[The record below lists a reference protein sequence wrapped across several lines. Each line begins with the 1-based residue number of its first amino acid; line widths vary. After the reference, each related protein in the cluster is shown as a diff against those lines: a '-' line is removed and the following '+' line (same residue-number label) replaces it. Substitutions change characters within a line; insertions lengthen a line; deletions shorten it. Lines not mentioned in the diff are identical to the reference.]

1 MMRAMPLRAILL
13 DLDGTLV
20 DASDAIADGIVA
32 LATEHGLEI
41 PDRAWAVG
49 RVGFSPVETW
59 QLLGAEDPE
68 SLSNLFRQRYLP
80 LLPARTRVLPGAKET
95 VLELAARGLRLGLAT
110 TRRTD
115 SATETLRV
123 AGMLEAVQFIGGGD
137 LVARHKPDPEVVR
150 LVLERLGCAP
160 HEALMVGDTT
170 ADVAAAHAASVPCW
184 AVLGGTHDEATLRA
198 AGADLILSGGIAEL
212 TAALDRHP
220 ANPTIPPRRR

>member
-1 MMRAMPLRAILL
+1 MGLRAILL

-20 DASDAIADGIVA
+20 DASDAIADGIMV
-32 LATEHGLEI
+32 LAAEHGLVV

-68 SLSNLFRQRYLP
+68 SMSNLFRERYLP
-80 LLPARTRVLPGAKET
+80 LLPERTRVLPGAKEA
-95 VLELAARGLRLGLAT
+95 VLELAGRGLRLGLAT

-115 SATETLRV
+115 SARETLRV
-123 AGMLEAVQFIGGGD
+123 AGMLAAVRFIGGGD
-137 LVARHKPDPEVVR
+137 LVARHKPDPEVMR
-150 LVLERLGCAP
+150 LVLEKLDCRP

-170 ADVAAAHAASVPCW
+170 ADVAAAHAAGVPCW

-198 AGADLILSGGIAEL
+198 AGADLILSAGIAGL
-212 TAALDRHP
+212 TAALDRQP
-220 ANPTIPPRRR
+220 ADPETPPRRR